1 VDLNRHR
8 LSAFYRGRVFYVT
21 AVPPPD
27 RELHPAE
34 VNRLLNVFRPIASEF
49 PNNIQVEAVS
59 ASPDAGGYGAQFMLV
74 FHAAGLTVNG
84 VVPTDNL
91 AAMFPSSA
99 QVYSPKMRGLFIG
112 VNSGGPPP
120 SRAIRFQKA
129 LAEAGFNSQLTG
141 WQGVGSDD
149 FVFVV
154 SYK

>member
-91 AAMFPSSA
+91 AEDARIIYRGKLWWASSIA
-99 QVYSPKMRGLFIG
+99 CDKVSKGISRSRLQLSTYRLARGW
-112 VNSGGPPP
+112 
-120 SRAIRFQKA
+120 IRRFCICC
-129 LAEAGFNSQLTG
+129 
-141 WQGVGSDD
+141 
-149 FVFVV
+149 
-154 SYK
+154 